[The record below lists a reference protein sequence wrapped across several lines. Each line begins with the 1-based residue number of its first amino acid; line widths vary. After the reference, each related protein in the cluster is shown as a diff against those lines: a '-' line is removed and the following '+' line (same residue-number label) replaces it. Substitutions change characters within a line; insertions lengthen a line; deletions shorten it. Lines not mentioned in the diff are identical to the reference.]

1 MAAFGAS
8 NVLVRGRSRRGLALA
23 VAAATPVLLT
33 LLCDA
38 TGNEDLEGYVGLLA
52 VAEVIGVFFLPAIA
66 PNGFGFVNGERH
78 GPLRADREGIGFR
91 GRSLLSRAQIRHV
104 AVEGLIGGRQ
114 IVHVSTLRP
123 KDDVHIE
130 LEDDERARALV
141 AALDLDPEK
150 HVATFSVD
158 EDPLRSRARWLA
170 ARVMIAAGALLIAA
184 AVLYL
189 ARRNDFFLFA
199 LVPALLGYS
208 LLLPRARARTDIA
221 LAADGLTLR
230 HRGRQRSIPL
240 STIAEPTVSGNTAT
254 LVLTSGETLDLRFG
268 GDNDETAALHH
279 AAFMARLR
287 QALGRRHRL
296 PIADPGEAML
306 TKGEQATSDWA
317 KHLSTL
323 ARAEEGYR
331 VATVPPDTLW
341 RIAEG
346 VSAEP
351 SARVGALV
359 ALHARLDDDARVRLQ
374 DLATR
379 TAQRDLRAALEAAAS
394 GADPEEIL
402 AAYER
407 TRS

>member
-1 MAAFGAS
+1 
-8 NVLVRGRSRRGLALA
+8 
-23 VAAATPVLLT
+23 
-33 LLCDA
+33 
-38 TGNEDLEGYVGLLA
+38 
-52 VAEVIGVFFLPAIA
+52 
-66 PNGFGFVNGERH
+66 
-78 GPLRADREGIGFR
+78 
-91 GRSLLSRAQIRHV
+91 
-104 AVEGLIGGRQ
+104 
-114 IVHVSTLRP
+114 
-123 KDDVHIE
+123 
-130 LEDDERARALV
+130 
-141 AALDLDPEK
+141 
-150 HVATFSVD
+150 
-158 EDPLRSRARWLA
+158 
-170 ARVMIAAGALLIAA
+170 
-184 AVLYL
+184 
-189 ARRNDFFLFA
+189 
-199 LVPALLGYS
+199 
-208 LLLPRARARTDIA
+208 
-221 LAADGLTLR
+221 
-230 HRGRQRSIPL
+230 
-240 STIAEPTVSGNTAT
+240 VSGNTAT

>member
-8 NVLVRGRSRRGLALA
+8 DVLVRGRSRRGLALA
-23 VAAATPVLLT
+23 LAAGAPVLLT

-38 TGNEDLEGYVGLLA
+38 TNNEELEGYVGLIA
-52 VAEVIGVFFLPAIA
+52 AAEVIGVFFLPAIA
-66 PNGFGFVNGERH
+66 PNGFGFVNGERR
-78 GPLRADREGIGFR
+78 GPLRADRDGIGFR

-104 AVEGLIGGRQ
+104 AVEGMIGGRQ
-114 IVHVSTLRP
+114 FVHVSALHA
-123 KDDVHIE
+123 KNDVYIE
-130 LEDDERARALV
+130 LDDAEKARALV
-141 AALDLDPEK
+141 VALDLDPEK

-158 EDPLRSRARWLA
+158 EDPLRSRTRWLG
-170 ARVMIAAGALLIAA
+170 ARLLIASGALLVAA
-184 AVLYL
+184 AVVYV
-189 ARRNDFFLFA
+189 ARRNEAFLLA
-199 LVPALLGYS
+199 LVPALLVYS
-208 LLLPRARARTDIA
+208 LLLPRARVRIDIA

-240 STIAEPTVSGNTAT
+240 STIAESTVSGNTAT
-254 LVLTSGETLDLRFG
+254 LVLAGGETLDLRFG
-268 GDNDETAALHH
+268 ADNDETAALHQR
-279 AAFMARLR
+279 AFVARLR
-287 QALGRRHRL
+287 QALGRRHR
-296 PIADPGEAML
+296 PHDPGEAML
-306 TKGEQATSDWA
+306 TKGEQDTSDWA
-317 KHLSTL
+317 KHLATL

-331 VATVPPDTLW
+331 VATVQPDTLW

-346 VSAEP
+346 PSAEP

-379 TAQRDLRAALEAAAS
+379 TAQRDLRAAMEAAAS

>member
-8 NVLVRGRSRRGLALA
+8 DVLVRGRSRRGLALV

-33 LLCDA
+33 LLCEA

-52 VAEVIGVFFLPAIA
+52 AAEVIGVLFLPAIA
-66 PNGFGFVNGERH
+66 PNGFGFVNGERR
-78 GPLRADREGIGFR
+78 GPLRADRDGIGVR
-91 GRSLLSRAQIRHV
+91 GRSLLLRAHIRHV

-114 IVHVSTLRP
+114 IVHVSALRA
-123 KDDVHIE
+123 KDDIHIE
-130 LEDDERARALV
+130 LEDDEKARALV
-141 AALDLDPEK
+141 IALDLDPEK

-158 EDPLRSRARWLA
+158 EDPLRSRVRWLA
-170 ARVMIAAGALLIAA
+170 ARLLVAAGALLIGA

-199 LVPALLGYS
+199 VVPALLGYS
-208 LLLPRARARTDIA
+208 LLLPRARVRTDIA

-240 STIAEPTVSGNTAT
+240 SSISEPKVSGNTAT
-254 LVLTSGETLDLRFG
+254 LVLTNGETLDLRFG

-279 AAFMARLR
+279 GAFMARLR
-287 QALGRRHRL
+287 QALGRRDRSR
-296 PIADPGEAML
+296 DPGEAML
-306 TKGEQATSDWA
+306 TRGEQETSDWA
-317 KHLSTL
+317 KQLSAL

-346 VSAEP
+346 SSAEP

-394 GADPEEIL
+394 GAEPEEIL
-402 AAYER
+402 AAYESSR
-407 TRS
+407 LGR